1 MPSGGTLRVQSIW
14 IAREVSDASDVI
26 SNHYRE
32 PQHGT
37 AGASMLLDPTWTAR
51 GAYRKMKE
59 MKILIVDD
67 EQPARRKIRAYLA
80 EESGIGSVL
89 EAGNGVDAVRLI
101 EEEKPDLVFL
111 DIQMPGM
118 TGFEVIE
125 AVGTDNMPVVVFV
138 TAYDQYAVDA
148 FEVEAVDYLL
158 KPYDQE
164 RFRKSFTRAVGQ
176 VKVRANGV
184 GNGAASVVR
193 RLLEE
198 VNKGRGYAGRI
209 MVKKG
214 PRFFF
219 IKTGEIAYISAEE
232 KYVKLHTEGDVYL
245 IRETMSRIE
254 GRLDPAVFARI
265 HRSSIVN
272 IDFIKEI
279 QPWTHGDYVVILKDG
294 TKLNLSRRF
303 SERLL
308 GKF

>member
-1 MPSGGTLRVQSIW
+1 M
-14 IAREVSDASDVI
+14 
-26 SNHYRE
+26 
-32 PQHGT
+32 
-37 AGASMLLDPTWTAR
+37 
-51 GAYRKMKE
+51 

-67 EQPARRKIRAYLA
+67 EQPARRKIRSYLA
-80 EESGIGSVL
+80 EESGIGSIL

-125 AVGTDNMPVVVFV
+125 AVGIDNMPVVVFV

-176 VKVRANGV
+176 VKVRADGV
-184 GNGAASVVR
+184 GDGAASVVR

-198 VNKGRGYAGRI
+198 VDKGRGYAGRI

-232 KYVKLHTEGDVYL
+232 KYVKLHTGGDVYL
-245 IRETMSRIE
+245 IRETMARME

-265 HRSSIVN
+265 HRSTIVN
-272 IDFIKEI
+272 IDHIKEI

-294 TKLNLSRRF
+294 TTLNLSRRF
-303 SERLL
+303 SDRLL
-308 GKF
+308 SRF